1 MKSLAVVDG
10 VIPSYFTLVNPMIK
24 LFGAVQ
30 GKLPQSFTLA
40 HFEGDFSSN
49 ANPRSS
55 TLVNLQLSK
64 K

>member
-1 MKSLAVVDG
+1 MKSEAVVDG
-10 VIPSYFTLVNPMIK
+10 VIPSYLVPVKPKIK
-24 LFGAVQ
+24 LLGAVQ

-40 HFEGDFSSN
+40 HFEGDFSRY

-55 TLVNLQLSK
+55 TLVNFEFLK